1 MRELPVR
8 VRDQASYAGVAQL
21 EEQLICNQQA
31 NGSNS
36 FSSFQKEDQVS
47 RADTV
52 NDKRKYVS

>member
-31 NGSNS
+31 NGSNP

-52 NDKRKYVS
+52 ANNKQKV